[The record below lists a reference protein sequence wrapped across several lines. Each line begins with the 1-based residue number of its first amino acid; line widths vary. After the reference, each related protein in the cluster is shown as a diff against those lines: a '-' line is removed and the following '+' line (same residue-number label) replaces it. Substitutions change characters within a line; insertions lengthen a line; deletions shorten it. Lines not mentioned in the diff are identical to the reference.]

1 MVRKTPGGRSMSVY
15 VRCEEAVAFVTISRP
30 EVRNAID
37 KQTKELL
44 LAAARD
50 LGQDESVGAVVLTG
64 EGDRAFAAGADVAEF
79 ATLDAEGARQA
90 SWLAGKV
97 CEAIEGSPQAWI
109 AAVNGYA
116 LGGGCEIAL
125 ACDIRLAADTAR
137 FGQPEINLGIMP
149 GYGGTQRLPRAV
161 GLGWAKYLCLSG
173 RMIDAETA
181 LRIGLVQQ
189 VVPAAQLLDEA
200 KMLALELAAKAPL
213 VRRYVK
219 SALHHAQSID
229 LAAGCELERDLFA
242 LAFTTDD
249 RREGMRAFLE
259 KRAPRFTGR

>member
-1 MVRKTPGGRSMSVY
+1 MSVY
-15 VRCEEAVAFVTISRP
+15 VRSEEGVALVTISRP

-37 KQTKELL
+37 TQTKELL

-50 LGQDESVGAVVLTG
+50 LAQDESVGAVVLTG
-64 EGDRAFAAGADVAEF
+64 DGDKAFAAGADIAEF
-79 ATLDAEGARQA
+79 ATLSAEGARQA
-90 SWLAGKV
+90 SWLARKV

-125 ACDIRLAADTAR
+125 ACDIRLAADTAH

-173 RMIDAETA
+173 RLIDADTA

-189 VVPAAQLLDEA
+189 VVPVSRLMDEA
-200 KMLALELAAKAPL
+200 KKLALDLAAKPPL
-213 VRRYVK
+213 ARRYVK
-219 SALHHAQSID
+219 SALYHAQDVD
-229 LAAGCELERDLFA
+229 LDAGCEIERDLFA
-242 LAFTTDD
+242 LAFTTEDHD
-249 RREGMRAFLE
+249 EGLRAFLE
-259 KRAPRFTGR
+259 KREPRFRGR